1 MVGDIIADSPAT
13 SPGIRTQIALS
24 PPTSL
29 VSAAIKLRDLLHPE
43 LRLPSSERESDVPS
57 LRQILAFLETET
69 ERRRVDRLAASI
81 VAGIKVL
88 AVPPGDSKIL
98 SLFREWTGAKRLSW
112 AVDDAGYEAAAEAAD
127 KIEDAIIATP
137 SSGAAGF
144 AIKTYLLLQ
153 LENKHDEDAA
163 ALGDKLN

>member
-1 MVGDIIADSPAT
+1 
-13 SPGIRTQIALS
+13 
-24 PPTSL
+24 
-29 VSAAIKLRDLLHPE
+29 
-43 LRLPSSERESDVPS
+43 
-57 LRQILAFLETET
+57 
-69 ERRRVDRLAASI
+69 
-81 VAGIKVL
+81 VL

-127 KIEDAIIATP
+127 KIEDAIITTP

-163 ALGDKLN
+163 ALGDKLNWETLEASILRDVVRFVPELAPLVHAAVEPDEQ